1 MEGYR
6 ISRAASA
13 DFARRSAPDYS
24 QAMVVALGFYLFGH
38 LADLLTTIGFL
49 HGGMPECNP
58 FPALIL
64 EAGGMPGLIAL
75 KVLGA
80 LATAW
85 VFWRLRARLF
95 TVFFT
100 SALAVLL
107 IFVASVN
114 SLDVIEALAM
124 GAIP

>member
-6 ISRAASA
+6 ISGAVNA

-24 QAMVVALGFYLFGH
+24 QAMAVALGFYLFGH

-49 HGGMPECNP
+49 QGGLPECNP
-58 FPALIL
+58 IPAMVLST
-64 EAGGMPGLIAL
+64 GGMVGLIAL
-75 KVLGA
+75 KVVGA

-85 VFWRLRARLF
+85 VFWRLRGRLF

-100 SALAVLL
+100 SAMAILL
-107 IFVASVN
+107 IFVASIN
-114 SLDVIEALAM
+114 SLDALDALAM
-124 GAIP
+124 ASIP